1 MNMTRRHAG
10 FSLLEMILAS
20 TILAVSLTAG
30 VAMLGTVA
38 KSQKSAMD
46 RRLASELAHSYLE
59 EILDYSYDSSSD
71 EGRVFIL
78 SDPEKDGSLGAGL
91 SPYGTVDDFDGCDC
105 QPPCTTDGTPL
116 KGLLGVRRTAS
127 VKWVA
132 PDDLDG
138 ISGTD
143 EGLKRVTIIVEV
155 DGKEMARA
163 VGLKARHD

>member
-1 MNMTRRHAG
+1 M
-10 FSLLEMILAS
+10 LEMLLAS

-38 KSQKSAMD
+38 KSQKSTMD

-59 EILDYSYDSSSD
+59 EILDYPYDSASG
-71 EGRVFIL
+71 EAIPYIL
-78 SDPEKDGSLGAGL
+78 SDPEKDGSLGVGK

-105 QPPCTTDGTPL
+105 QPPCAMDGTSP
-116 KGLLGVRRTAS
+116 KGMSGVRRVVS
-127 VKWVA
+127 VKLVA
-132 PDDLDG
+132 PDNLDG
-138 ISGTD
+138 TSVTD
-143 EGLKRVTIIVEV
+143 EGLKLVTVIVEV